1 MRTFALL
8 ISGLLATVL
17 AGCESSDTT
26 VAACKVTDVAT
37 GEVTEFWTSDYGSS
51 SEAVAA
57 CGAYGLAVNGSGEG
71 TTAPDDDDG
80 SAADV
85 EDGDPESGATTN
97 SIVADGEILEWI
109 TNDGVRVCLSKSR
122 VFFDVNPDDAS
133 TVGYGWG
140 GQADWSETG
149 FHDVDQYR
157 YDGKLYACPIS
168 AMTQMD
174 MNGVWVQNVTRLGS
188 SGPNDYTN
196 WGAIFNGDR
205 FACVSGETSDG
216 APTYAL
222 AYTVHSDGNGGW
234 RVDDVSQGT
243 CESVL

>member
-1 MRTFALL
+1 MRHFALFTT
-8 ISGLLATVL
+8 GLLATVL
-17 AGCESSDTT
+17 AGCENSDYPT
-26 VAACKVTDVAT
+26 VADCKVTNQST
-37 GEVTEFWTSDYGSS
+37 GEVEEFWAADYGSHDQ
-51 SEAVAA
+51 AVAA
-57 CGAYGLAVNGSGEG
+57 CTLYGASLGDDGNV
-71 TTAPDDDDG
+71 TAPDDDDG
-80 SAADV
+80 TAADV

-140 GQADWSETG
+140 GTADWSETG

-157 YDGKLYACPIS
+157 YDGKLYACPVS

>member
-1 MRTFALL
+1 MRFLRFIALTG
-8 ISGLLATVL
+8 ISGLMATTV
-17 AGCESSDTT
+17 GCENADSTELPACGYETSNGTSYMYASDFGGDNAAAIDACTAAAGGGEVVADTT
-26 VAACKVTDVAT
+26 
-37 GEVTEFWTSDYGSS
+37 
-51 SEAVAA
+51 
-57 CGAYGLAVNGSGEG
+57 
-71 TTAPDDDDG
+71 DDG
-80 SAADV
+80 SADDM
-85 EDGDPESGATTN
+85 ENGDPESGATTN

-196 WGAIFNGDR
+196 WGAIYNGDR